1 MLLEKNSHTSLMPK
15 FGMCVTNATSRYNY
29 LAYFGKNICQKN
41 ISKTQGKQKR
51 LKKEKEYQVLQ
62 NVKEKFIHMYID
74 YAHKGS
80 T

>member
-29 LAYFGKNICQKN
+29 LAYFGQNICQKN

-51 LKKEKEYQVLQ
+51 LKKEKEREY
-62 NVKEKFIHMYID
+62 
-74 YAHKGS
+74 
-80 T
+80 